1 MFQFPGLPWYTYGFS
16 IPCIDITL
24 CGFSHSDIHESLPA
38 CGSSWLFAAYR
49 VLLRLLVPRHPPY
62 ALIRLT
68 FFYIISDADLFIYPQ
83 LNNANLFNWALKYF
97 YFLFTHISSLVKKLS
112 VQFAR
117 LKLFYLLQKN
127 SSIIHCA
134 VFKEPF
140 EFTFF
145 LQKAPSKLNSWTSTH
160 SPNVRCFCSYCC
172 SLERRWSSRTF
183 RYGYLVTTSPQSLI
197 PPSTAPS

>member
-83 LNNANLFNWALKYF
+83 LNNANLFNWALKYC

-140 EFTFF
+140 EFYFLLTESSLKIKQLNFHSLYQTFDVSAAIA
-145 LQKAPSKLNSWTSTH
+145 AP
-160 SPNVRCFCSYCC
+160 
-172 SLERRWSSRTF
+172 
-183 RYGYLVTTSPQSLI
+183 
-197 PPSTAPS
+197 

>member
-1 MFQFPGLPWYTYGFS
+1 MHRHYSMRVFPFGHPRVIACLRLIVAFR
-16 IPCIDITL
+16 
-24 CGFSHSDIHESLPA
+24 SLPRPSSA
-38 CGSSWLFAAYR
+38 LSAKASTVCPYSLDLFLHHLWCG
-49 VLLRLLVPRHPPY
+49 P
-62 ALIRLT
+62 
-68 FFYIISDADLFIYPQ
+68 FIYPQ

-140 EFTFF
+140 EFYFPFTESSLKIKQLNFRSLHQTFDVSAAIA
-145 LQKAPSKLNSWTSTH
+145 AP
-160 SPNVRCFCSYCC
+160 
-172 SLERRWSSRTF
+172 
-183 RYGYLVTTSPQSLI
+183 
-197 PPSTAPS
+197 

>member
-1 MFQFPGLPWYTYGFS
+1 MFQFPGLPWYTYGFT

-24 CGFSHSDIHESLPA
+24 CGFSHSEIHESLPA

-97 YFLFTHISSLVKKLS
+97 YFHTHFFSCKETVCSICSVEIVLPFTE
-112 VQFAR
+112 
-117 LKLFYLLQKN
+117 KLFHYTL
-127 SSIIHCA
+127 
-134 VFKEPF
+134 
-140 EFTFF
+140 
-145 LQKAPSKLNSWTSTH
+145 
-160 SPNVRCFCSYCC
+160 CSFQ
-172 SLERRWSSRTF
+172 RTF
-183 RYGYLVTTSPQSLI
+183 WVLLSSYRKLPQN
-197 PPSTAPS
+197 